1 MRRPLDQLVGEARR
15 ARAAH
20 EAGAIDW
27 DKIDKALYDRLDQVR
42 REDRARFV
50 PGRSARSRW
59 ALAAIAGIV
68 AVLVVALGKG
78 REEPPARQA
87 GDSPPGGD
95 ECAGVVVAVEGR
107 VLVNHGFAAPG
118 RRIGLGDVIEATGRL
133 TIERPGKLTVAIERD
148 STVKV
153 THVHGALVLS
163 LDRGAIEASVLP
175 VASGEAF
182 AVDVEYS
189 RVAVHGTHLRV
200 AREGSQAVVDLSE
213 GVVSIGGAP
222 RVGSVLGTLVVAPA
236 HAAFGVSDARGT
248 LTVTHDPA
256 AVRPPLTL
264 AAATPSMAPQPLLT
278 PLLPAQ
284 EKTEASPPHPA
295 VAADSPARAGPSK
308 AAPPAP
314 SEAETTAVLTK
325 AVRDCMAA
333 RPPAEN
339 VTVVVQTTLY
349 LGLQDDGTVRSA
361 RFEPPVARE
370 VNECATPAIFK
381 ARFAHGGSSSF
392 LVLLRSPE

>member
-1 MRRPLDQLVGEARR
+1 MSRPLEQLVGEARQVW
-15 ARAAH
+15 AAH
-20 EAGAIDW
+20 EAAAIDW
-27 DKIDKALYDRLDQVR
+27 DKIDKALYDQLDQVR
-42 REDRARFV
+42 REDRARFA

-59 ALAAIAGIV
+59 AVAAIAGIV

-78 REEPPARQA
+78 RDEPTAREA
-87 GDSPPGGD
+87 RECRPNGD
-95 ECAGVVVAVEGR
+95 ESAGVVVAVEGR
-107 VLVNHGFAAPG
+107 VLVNRGFAAPG
-118 RRIGLGDVIEATGRL
+118 RRIGMGDVIEATGRL

-148 STVKV
+148 STVRV

-175 VASGEAF
+175 VANGEAF

-200 AREGSQAVVDLSE
+200 AREGSQAIVDLSE

-236 HAAFGVSDARGT
+236 HAAFGVSDAQGT

-256 AVRPPLTL
+256 AVRAPITL
-264 AAATPSMAPQPLLT
+264 ASATPSIAPQPLLA
-278 PLLPAQ
+278 PLPPAQ
-284 EKTEASPPHPA
+284 EKAAASSAPPLA
-295 VAADSPARAGPSK
+295 AADSPVRLGPSK

-314 SEAETTAVLTK
+314 SEAETTAALTT

-392 LVLLRSPE
+392 LVWLRSPE